1 MKALTAFFLF
11 LLLLSDKPDTSK
23 LYITQSLDGN
33 YEIIKF
39 YKNDSLAHI
48 LTSKYPGIDYDFYG
62 DQNLKWFR
70 RDFDKVKPKD
80 KYKYILKGDSIS
92 FDRSDGKMLI
102 IYSAGTF
109 KSGKITLTTTMSVL
123 NNRGELDVIK
133 TLPNQIF
140 TPY

>member
-1 MKALTAFFLF
+1 MKALTAIFLF
-11 LLLLSDKPDTSK
+11 LLFLSDKPDTTK

-39 YKNDSLAHI
+39 YKNDSLAHL

-62 DQNLKWFR
+62 EKNLKWFR
-70 RDFDKVKPKD
+70 RDFDNVKPKD
-80 KYKYILKGDSIS
+80 KYKYVLKGDSIF

-102 IYSAGTF
+102 INSNGTF
-109 KSGKITLTTTMSVL
+109 NSGKIILSTTMSVI
-123 NNRGELDVIK
+123 NKRGELEVIK
-133 TLPNQIF
+133 NLPNQIF